1 MFGRK
6 TTQHDQVRQE
16 LEETRRR
23 EAALHTEVQR
33 LTRQHAETQEALA
46 RNQAE
51 CAYLKGMLANLHVFN
66 DSLLNAQG
74 SLQNMAS
81 TLREEKNYAVEAA
94 GTSAAGRAAVQ
105 EIATTL
111 GSLAA
116 SSATAASEVDQLDHR
131 AGEIIGI
138 VQVIKEVAD
147 QTNLLALNAAIEAA
161 RAGEH
166 GRGFA
171 VVADEVRNLS
181 QRAAAA
187 TKDISGL
194 AAMIRTDTGRAR
206 QVIDTLASGARE
218 HSSRSEAIMVSMR
231 EVMEISSRLERVI
244 SGSALRGFVE
254 LAKFDHVVF
263 KFRLYRALLGQLEM
277 RPEDVTSHRHC
288 RLGKW
293 YYEGEGHHCFS
304 RLPGYRDVEAP
315 HERVHRAALDAL
327 KHHGAGDHDAAIAAV
342 GAMEQASLGVLE
354 NLERM
359 AVAGEQD
366 PSILCAHD
374 R

>member
-6 TTQHDQVRQE
+6 TAQHDQLRQE
-16 LEETRRR
+16 LEDSRRR
-23 EAALHTEVQR
+23 EAALHAEVQR
-33 LTRQHAETQEALA
+33 FTQQHAEAQEALA
-46 RNQAE
+46 RSQAE
-51 CAYLKGMLANLHVFN
+51 CAYLKGMLANLHVFG
-66 DSLLNAQG
+66 DSLLSAQG

-94 GTSAAGRAAVQ
+94 GTSAAGRSAVQ

-116 SSATAASEVDQLDHR
+116 SSATAAGEVDQLDQR
-131 AGEIIGI
+131 AGKIIGI

-181 QRAAAA
+181 QRASAA
-187 TKDISGL
+187 TKDISDL
-194 AAMIRTDTGRAR
+194 AAMIRTDTSRAR
-206 QVIDTLASGARE
+206 QSIDSLASGARE
-218 HSSRSEAIMVSMR
+218 HASRSEQIMASMR
-231 EVMEISSRLERVI
+231 DVMEISTRLERVI

-263 KFRLYRALLGQLEM
+263 KFRLYRALLGQLEL

-304 RLPGYRDVEAP
+304 RLPGYRDVESP
-315 HERVHRAALDAL
+315 HERVHRAALEAL
-327 KHHGAGDHDAAIAAV
+327 KHHSAGEHEKAIAAV

-359 AVAGEQD
+359 AAAGEQD
-366 PSILCAHD
+366 PSLLCVHD
-374 R
+374 H

>member
-1 MFGRK
+1 
-6 TTQHDQVRQE
+6 
-16 LEETRRR
+16 
-23 EAALHTEVQR
+23 
-33 LTRQHAETQEALA
+33 
-46 RNQAE
+46 
-51 CAYLKGMLANLHVFN
+51 
-66 DSLLNAQG
+66 
-74 SLQNMAS
+74 
-81 TLREEKNYAVEAA
+81 
-94 GTSAAGRAAVQ
+94 
-105 EIATTL
+105 
-111 GSLAA
+111 
-116 SSATAASEVDQLDHR
+116 
-131 AGEIIGI
+131 
-138 VQVIKEVAD
+138 
-147 QTNLLALNAAIEAA
+147 
-161 RAGEH
+161 
-166 GRGFA
+166 
-171 VVADEVRNLS
+171 
-181 QRAAAA
+181 
-187 TKDISGL
+187 
-194 AAMIRTDTGRAR
+194 
-206 QVIDTLASGARE
+206 
-218 HSSRSEAIMVSMR
+218 MVSMR